1 MDREQAGPSDIKIS
15 FSVRASPILLVLALG
30 LLVRLG
36 AAFLPGFGIDLG
48 TFQFW
53 SVRLAEQGPWNFYS
67 DDFFSDWTPGY
78 LYVLWFIGGLDS
90 LFAFSGDLFW
100 YILKLPSIVAD
111 LASAYLLYRILEGQK
126 PGIRAGAAALYLLHP
141 VILLVGPVW
150 GQVDSILAFFL
161 LLTVYYLA
169 RRRTLVAA
177 VVYTVGFLVKPLAI
191 GALPV
196 FVFWGLRDEIRQV
209 LPNLPGAGEPLARA
223 GEFARAP
230 RRGRTAV
237 GLSRRFAAVV
247 ADILLFYLLLIVG
260 WFIWFAF
267 TAKEGQTPGK
277 KLLGLQVIQMD
288 GTVPEPRTMWLRE
301 VVIKGVLWYMIT
313 GGLGSLV
320 AYIWAFFDKDRQTVH
335 DKIVKTYVISAPVE
349 LNRAIAFGRGLAA
362 RVWPA
367 VAAALSAALLLLLPF
382 FPSNPLAIFGQLQD
396 ATEVYPF
403 NSFYAYNFWTL
414 DFWGLTA
421 WFEPDDLT
429 FLGLAYR
436 WWGII
441 LYAAASISIIWTFR
455 DAKGPGP
462 LALGTALS
470 VMAFFLFMTRMH
482 ERYLFA
488 SIVLLMTAGFAMNA
502 RAIWAVLAVLSVVQF
517 FNVYFAYINFT
528 SMPFEAEDNYLRVGW
543 LFSWIDGNQQWFSLL
558 AVLAF
563 FVLLVSS
570 RFLLMREERLEEE
583 EG

>member
-1 MDREQAGPSDIKIS
+1 MDREQAGASDIKIS
-15 FSVRASPILLVLALG
+15 FSVRASPILIVLAIG
-30 LLVRLG
+30 LLIRLG
-36 AAFLPGFGIDLG
+36 AAALPGFGIDLG

-67 DDFFSDWTPGY
+67 GDFLSDWTPGY
-78 LYVLWFIGGLDS
+78 LYVLWLIGSLDS
-90 LFAFSGDLFW
+90 LFSFSGDQFW
-100 YILKLPSIVAD
+100 YALKLPSIAAD
-111 LASAYLLYRILEGQK
+111 LASAYLLYRILEGHK
-126 PGIRAGAAALYLLHP
+126 PGIRVGAAALYLLHP

-150 GQVDSILAFFL
+150 GQVDSLLAFFL

-169 RRRTLVAA
+169 RKRTLMAA

-209 LPNLPGAGEPLARA
+209 LPNLPETAEPL
-223 GEFARAP
+223 
-230 RRGRTAV
+230 T
-237 GLSRRFAAVV
+237 
-247 ADILLFYLLLIVG
+247 
-260 WFIWFAF
+260 
-267 TAKEGQTPGK
+267 
-277 KLLGLQVIQMD
+277 
-288 GTVPEPRTMWLRE
+288 
-301 VVIKGVLWYMIT
+301 
-313 GGLGSLV
+313 
-320 AYIWAFFDKDRQTVH
+320 
-335 DKIVKTYVISAPVE
+335 
-349 LNRAIAFGRGLAA
+349 RAIAFGRGLAA

-367 VAAALSAALLLLLPF
+367 VAAALLAALLILLPF

-403 NSFYAYNFWTL
+403 NSFYAYNFW
-414 DFWGLTA
+414 GLTG
-421 WFEPDDLT
+421 WLKSDQLT
-429 FLGLAYR
+429 FWGLAYR

-488 SIVLLMTAGFAMNA
+488 SILLLMTAGFAMNS
-502 RAIWAVLAVLSVVQF
+502 RAIWAVLGVLSVVQF
-517 FNVYFAYINFT
+517 FNVYFAYIFFT
-528 SMPFEAEDNYLRVGW
+528 EDNYLRVGW

-570 RFLLMREERLEEE
+570 RYLLMREERPAEE

>member
-1 MDREQAGPSDIKIS
+1 MDREQAGPSDIKIN

-36 AAFLPGFGIDLG
+36 AAALPGFGIDLG

-53 SVRLAEQGPWNFYS
+53 SVNLAEQGPWNFYS
-67 DDFFSDWTPGY
+67 DDFLSDWTPGY
-78 LYVLWFIGGLDS
+78 LYVLWLIGGLDS
-90 LFAFSGDLFW
+90 LFAFSGDQFW
-100 YILKLPSIVAD
+100 YVLKLPSIATD
-111 LASAYLLYRILEGQK
+111 LASAYLLYRILEGHK

-150 GQVDSILAFFL
+150 GQVDSMLAFFL

-169 RRRTLVAA
+169 RGRTLVAA

-196 FVFWGLRDEIRQV
+196 FVYWALRDEIRQV
-209 LPNLPGAGEPLARA
+209 LPNLPEAAEPL
-223 GEFARAP
+223 
-230 RRGRTAV
+230 T
-237 GLSRRFAAVV
+237 
-247 ADILLFYLLLIVG
+247 
-260 WFIWFAF
+260 
-267 TAKEGQTPGK
+267 
-277 KLLGLQVIQMD
+277 
-288 GTVPEPRTMWLRE
+288 
-301 VVIKGVLWYMIT
+301 
-313 GGLGSLV
+313 
-320 AYIWAFFDKDRQTVH
+320 
-335 DKIVKTYVISAPVE
+335 
-349 LNRAIAFGRGLAA
+349 RAIAFGRSLAA

-403 NSFYAYNFWTL
+403 NSFYAYNFW
-414 DFWGLTA
+414 GLTG
-421 WFEPDDLT
+421 WLKSDQLT

-470 VMAFFLFMTRMH
+470 VLAFFLFMTRMH

-488 SIVLLMTAGFAMNA
+488 SILLLMTAGFAINS
-502 RAIWAVLAVLSVVQF
+502 RAIWAALAVLSVVQF
-517 FNVYFAYINFT
+517 FNVYYAYINFT
-528 SMPFEAEDNYLRVGW
+528 SMPFEDADNYLRVGW
-543 LFSWIDGNQQWFSLL
+543 LFTWIDDNVFLLSLL
-558 AVLAF
+558 ATLMFPVLMASGR
-563 FVLLVSS
+563 L
-570 RFLLMREERLEEE
+570 LLMREERLEEE

>member
-1 MDREQAGPSDIKIS
+1 MDREQAGPLDIKIS
-15 FSVRASPILLVLALG
+15 FSVRASPILLVLAIG
-30 LLVRLG
+30 LLIRLG
-36 AAFLPGFGIDLG
+36 AAALPGFGIDLG

-67 DDFFSDWTPGY
+67 GDFLSDWTPGY
-78 LYVLWFIGGLDS
+78 LYVLWLIGSLDS
-90 LFAFSGDLFW
+90 LFSFSGDQFW
-100 YILKLPSIVAD
+100 YALKLPSIAAD
-111 LASAYLLYRILEGQK
+111 LASAYLLYRILEGHK
-126 PGIRAGAAALYLLHP
+126 PGIRVGAAALYLLHP

-150 GQVDSILAFFL
+150 GQVDSLLAFFL

-169 RRRTLVAA
+169 RKRTLMAA

-209 LPNLPGAGEPLARA
+209 LPNLPETAEPLT
-223 GEFARAP
+223 
-230 RRGRTAV
+230 RT
-237 GLSRRFAAVV
+237 
-247 ADILLFYLLLIVG
+247 
-260 WFIWFAF
+260 
-267 TAKEGQTPGK
+267 
-277 KLLGLQVIQMD
+277 
-288 GTVPEPRTMWLRE
+288 
-301 VVIKGVLWYMIT
+301 
-313 GGLGSLV
+313 
-320 AYIWAFFDKDRQTVH
+320 
-335 DKIVKTYVISAPVE
+335 
-349 LNRAIAFGRGLAA
+349 IAFGRGFAT

-367 VAAALSAALLLLLPF
+367 VAAALLAALLILLPF

-403 NSFYAYNFWTL
+403 NSFYAYNFWGVTGWL
-414 DFWGLTA
+414 KSDQ
-421 WFEPDDLT
+421 LT
-429 FLGLAYR
+429 FWGLAYR

-488 SIVLLMTAGFAMNA
+488 SILLLMTAGFAMNS
-502 RAIWAVLAVLSVVQF
+502 RAIWAVLGVLSVVQF

-570 RFLLMREERLEEE
+570 RYLLMREERAAEE

>member
-1 MDREQAGPSDIKIS
+1 MDREQAGASDIKIS
-15 FSVRASPILLVLALG
+15 FSVRANPILIVLAIG
-30 LLVRLG
+30 LLIRLG
-36 AAFLPGFGIDLG
+36 AAALPGFGIDLG

-67 DDFFSDWTPGY
+67 GDFLSDWTPGY

-100 YILKLPSIVAD
+100 YILKLPSIAAD

-126 PGIRAGAAALYLLHP
+126 HGIRVGAAALYLLHP

-169 RRRTLVAA
+169 RGRTLVAA

-196 FVFWGLRDEIRQV
+196 FVFWALRDEIRQV
-209 LPNLPGAGEPLARA
+209 LPNLPEAAEPL
-223 GEFARAP
+223 
-230 RRGRTAV
+230 T
-237 GLSRRFAAVV
+237 
-247 ADILLFYLLLIVG
+247 
-260 WFIWFAF
+260 
-267 TAKEGQTPGK
+267 
-277 KLLGLQVIQMD
+277 
-288 GTVPEPRTMWLRE
+288 
-301 VVIKGVLWYMIT
+301 
-313 GGLGSLV
+313 
-320 AYIWAFFDKDRQTVH
+320 
-335 DKIVKTYVISAPVE
+335 
-349 LNRAIAFGRGLAA
+349 RAIAFGRGLAA

-367 VAAALSAALLLLLPF
+367 VAAALLAALLILLPF

-482 ERYLFA
+482 KRYLFA

>member
-1 MDREQAGPSDIKIS
+1 MDRDPAGASDIKIS
-15 FSVRASPILLVLALG
+15 FSVRASPILLVLAIG
-30 LLVRLG
+30 FLVRLG
-36 AAFLPGFGIDLG
+36 AAALPGFGIDLG

-53 SVRLAEQGPWNFYS
+53 SVILAEKGPWNFYS
-67 DDFFSDWTPGY
+67 GDFLSDWTPGY
-78 LYVLWFIGGLDS
+78 LYVLWLIGSLDS
-90 LFAFSGDLFW
+90 VLSFSGDQFW
-100 YILKLPSIVAD
+100 YTLKLPSIAAD
-111 LASAYLLYRILEGQK
+111 LASAYLLYRILEGHK
-126 PGIRAGAAALYLLHP
+126 LGIRTGAAALYLLHP

-150 GQVDSILAFFL
+150 GQVDSMLAFFL

-169 RRRTLVAA
+169 RKRTLMAA

-209 LPNLPGAGEPLARA
+209 LPNLPETAEPL
-223 GEFARAP
+223 
-230 RRGRTAV
+230 T
-237 GLSRRFAAVV
+237 
-247 ADILLFYLLLIVG
+247 
-260 WFIWFAF
+260 
-267 TAKEGQTPGK
+267 
-277 KLLGLQVIQMD
+277 
-288 GTVPEPRTMWLRE
+288 
-301 VVIKGVLWYMIT
+301 
-313 GGLGSLV
+313 
-320 AYIWAFFDKDRQTVH
+320 
-335 DKIVKTYVISAPVE
+335 
-349 LNRAIAFGRGLAA
+349 RAIALCRGLAA
-362 RVWPA
+362 RVWPS
-367 VAAALSAALLLLLPF
+367 VAAALLAALLLLLPF
-382 FPSNPLAIFGQLQD
+382 FPSNPLAIIGQLQD

-403 NSFYAYNFWTL
+403 NSFYAYNFW
-414 DFWGLTA
+414 GLTG
-421 WFEPDDLT
+421 WLKSDQLT
-429 FLGLAYR
+429 FWGLAYR

-488 SIVLLMTAGFAMNA
+488 SILLLMTAGFAMNS
-502 RAIWAVLAVLSVVQF
+502 RAIWAVLGVLSVVQF

-558 AVLAF
+558 AVLTF

-570 RFLLMREERLEEE
+570 RYLLMREQRLEDE